1 MGEGFIELMKEVFKK
16 NVMVSRWGV
25 KLVEVNLLDRSII
38 FFVSGKKIIYNI
50 FVKKIDLNMF
60 LSIKEIQILYLIL
73 NKKNC

>member
-1 MGEGFIELMKEVFKK
+1 VGEGFIELMKEVFKK